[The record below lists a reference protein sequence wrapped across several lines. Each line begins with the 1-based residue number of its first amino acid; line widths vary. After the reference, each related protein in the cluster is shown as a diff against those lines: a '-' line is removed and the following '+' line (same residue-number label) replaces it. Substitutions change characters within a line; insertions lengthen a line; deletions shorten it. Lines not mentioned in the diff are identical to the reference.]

1 MKHIILV
8 LAIAC
13 AGAAFLTSGGP
24 TSAYSGIPWAVQ
36 ACTAAGELCHRPLS
50 FAVAAAALSA
60 VWLMAT
66 LVAVFSNS

>member
-8 LAIAC
+8 LAIVC
-13 AGAAFLTSGGP
+13 AVAAFLTSSGSTP
-24 TSAYSGIPWAVQ
+24 PYSGVPWAVQ

-50 FAVAAAALSA
+50 FAVAAAALAA

-66 LVAVFSNS
+66 LVAALSSS